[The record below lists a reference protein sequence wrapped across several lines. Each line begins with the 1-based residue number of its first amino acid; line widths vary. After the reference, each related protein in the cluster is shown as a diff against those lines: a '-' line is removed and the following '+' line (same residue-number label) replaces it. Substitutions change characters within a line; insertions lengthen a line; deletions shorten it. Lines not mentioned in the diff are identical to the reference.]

1 MRSHRCLARFL
12 LVVVTAGFWLSQPL
26 MVNAQ
31 RSAQP
36 AAAADAAPISEG
48 REYEYSTEP
57 GRAEASEQQT
67 IIMLPAVPAS
77 QARGLHGTTP
87 LMDAAGAGE
96 LKAVEALLAGGA
108 SHRRHSDAHRPW
120 RRCECEK

>member
-1 MRSHRCLARFL
+1 
-12 LVVVTAGFWLSQPL
+12 

-108 SHRRHSDAHRPW
+108 EINAEDNFGVTPTSFGCSSPMAPM
-120 RRCECEK
+120 